1 MLPFGVGRSIIGY
14 MENHTAKHF
23 VLQLGSLVS
32 LYLSV
37 SFLLVLLFAII
48 NLAYPDAAEGYYAV
62 ESAASSVRLGI
73 AMVVV
78 FFPTYLILTRIVNK
92 TRRDS
97 NASIYLGLTKWLIY
111 LSLLVG
117 GIVLLGD
124 LVAVIMGFLEGELTV
139 RFILKAL
146 AVLVVVGAAFYY
158 YLLDAKGYW
167 LTREDKSVMYAI
179 GMSVIVAASVVYG
192 FLHIETPTSVRE
204 QKLDAEQITDLQN
217 IQYQIESYMSLNGT
231 VPASLDDVVAMNT
244 VPVPEAAAERE
255 PYSYE
260 KTANGFKLCATFAKA
275 SDPNEMQWA
284 PAFDETAAIKNRDNW
299 THGEGRYCF
308 ERVVNIEKK

>member
-1 MLPFGVGRSIIGY
+1 

-92 TRRDS
+92 TRRDA
-97 NASIYLGLTKWLIY
+97 NATVYLGLTKWLIY

-117 GIVLLGD
+117 GAVLLGD
-124 LVAVIMGFLEGELTV
+124 LVAVIMGFLEGELTT

-146 AVLVVVGAAFYY
+146 SVLIVVGAAFYY
-158 YLLDAKGYW
+158 YVLDAKGYW
-167 LTREDKSVMYAI
+167 MMEEQKSIMF
-179 GMSVIVAASVVYG
+179 AAAMAGVVVVSVVYG
-192 FLHIETPTSVRE
+192 FTKIETPASVRE
-204 QKLDAEQITDLQN
+204 QKLDTQQITDLQN
-217 IQYQIESYMSLNGT
+217 IQYQIENYLALKSAL
-231 VPASLDDVVAMNT
+231 PQSLDDVVAMNN
-244 VPVPEAAAERE
+244 VPVPEAATERE
-255 PYSYE
+255 PYTYE
-260 KTANGFKLCATFAKA
+260 TTANGFKLCATFAKA
-275 SDPNEMQWA
+275 SDPSEMQWA
-284 PAFDETAAIKNRDNW
+284 PVFDETAAIKNRDNW

-308 ERVVNIEKK
+308 ERVVK